1 MNILKDVVYV
11 NKEAGKKTLE
21 SFKKN
26 WIIIFT
32 GFVYT
37 ILNIAIYGI
46 LGTLLS
52 GPLYI
57 LSGIIAAIVSAAMVS
72 NYLYLLFNII
82 NYNRVTVQDF
92 KNGFTYFLRKI
103 YVVIFIGYIAVR
115 LLALVSEIL
124 GSISIALIPLLY
136 LSALIVLNPLPETI
150 YLKYY
155 SSWESIVETADFMKD
170 NWLNWGIPNIIFSL
184 LLYTVTG
191 STLLNLFNTHISF
204 NFILNIRAL
213 VMYIIGQVIFSI
225 MMIYR
230 GHLYK
235 LLSGSTRRKRMFMN
249 KF

>member
-1 MNILKDVVYV
+1 MNILKDIIYV
-11 NKEAGKKTLE
+11 NKEAGKKSLA
-21 SFKKN
+21 SFQKN

-37 ILNIAIYGI
+37 ILNFLIYGI
-46 LGTLLS
+46 LGTLFS

-57 LSGIIAAIVSAAMVS
+57 ISGIIAALVSAAMVS

-82 NYNRVTVQDF
+82 NYNRVTIEDF
-92 KNGFTYFLRKI
+92 KSGFTYFLRKI
-103 YVVIFIGYIAVR
+103 YVVIFIGYIATR
-115 LLALVSEIL
+115 LLSLLVNIL
-124 GSISIALIPLLY
+124 GGASAILIPLIY
-136 LSALIVLNPLPETI
+136 ISALVILNPLPETI

-155 SSWESIVETADFMKD
+155 DPWESIVETVDFMKE
-170 NWLNWGIPNIIFSL
+170 NWINWGIPNIIFSI
-184 LLYTVTG
+184 LLYIFTG
-191 STLLNLFNTHISF
+191 NTLLNIFNTHISF
-204 NFILNIRAL
+204 SFMFDIRGL
-213 VMYIIGQVIFSI
+213 GMYLIGQVIFSI

>member
-1 MNILKDVVYV
+1 M
-11 NKEAGKKTLE
+11 NKEAGSKTVE

-37 ILNIAIYGI
+37 ILNIVIYTI
-46 LGTLLS
+46 LGTLLA

-57 LSGIIAAIVSAAMVS
+57 LSGIIAAIISAAMVS

-103 YVVIFIGYIAVR
+103 YVVIFIGYIASR
-115 LLALVSEIL
+115 LLSLVTGIL
-124 GSISIALIPLLY
+124 GSAIVVLIPLLY
-136 LSALIVLNPLPETI
+136 LSAMIILNPLPETI
-150 YLKYY
+150 YLKHYD
-155 SSWESIVETADFMKD
+155 SWESILGTVDFMKE
-170 NWLNWGIPNIIFSL
+170 NWMNWGLPNIIFTF
-184 LLYTVTG
+184 LLYMVTG
-191 STLLNLFNTHISF
+191 NTLLNVFNTHLSF
-204 NFILNIRAL
+204 SFIFNVKAL
-213 VMYIIGQVIFSI
+213 LVYLLGQVIFSV

>member
-1 MNILKDVVYV
+1 MDIVKDILYV
-11 NKEAGKKTLE
+11 NKQAGVKTLE
-21 SFKKN
+21 SFKNN

-37 ILNIAIYGI
+37 VLNILIYGI
-46 LGTLLS
+46 LGSLLS

-57 LSGIIAAIVSAAMVS
+57 LSGIIAAIISAAMVS

-82 NYNRVTVQDF
+82 NYNRITLQDF
-92 KNGFTYFLRKI
+92 KNGFGYFLRKI
-103 YVVIFIGYIAVR
+103 YVVIFIGYIATR
-115 LLALVSEIL
+115 LLSLVSSVM
-124 GSISIALIPLLY
+124 GNISAILIPLLY

-150 YLKYY
+150 YLKYHNP
-155 SSWESIVETADFMKD
+155 WESIVETADFMKE
-170 NWLNWGIPNIIFSL
+170 NWLNWGIPNIIFLL
-184 LLYTVTG
+184 LLYIVTG
-191 STLLNLFNTHISF
+191 NGLFNLFNTHISY
-204 NFILNIRAL
+204 NFIFNIRSI
-213 VMYIIGQVIFSI
+213 VVYIIGQIIFSV